1 MDAVFSRLDD
11 RAIEPS
17 ICVVCV
23 KDLAVYRAFV
33 FIFADLMLKPYLRIV
48 RVVIVVQ
55 KMRLCTQNHFT
66 NVRLH

>member
-11 RAIEPS
+11 RGIESS

-33 FIFADLMLKPYLRIV
+33 FIFADLMLKTS
-48 RVVIVVQ
+48 
-55 KMRLCTQNHFT
+55 KK
-66 NVRLH
+66 